1 MASHLSRSE
10 QLPIIEKEYLTQSR
24 LESFCKCP
32 EAYRRR
38 YIEGEIIPPG
48 ISLAKGTGVHAG
60 AALNFT
66 QKIESRVDLPA
77 SQIVEAAVAG
87 FEEETRDGVSLMDD
101 ERSRGETIVLADAKD
116 SVAKMAEVHAKQQA
130 PEYQPVLVEQTVEIE
145 LPNAEV
151 NLRGTLDLADDR
163 RIVVDLK
170 TSGRS
175 KSQDEADQSVQLTV
189 YAAAYH
195 AATGEPS
202 AEQRL
207 ETIVQTKTKT
217 YRDMKS
223 TTRTL
228 ADYRA
233 LAHRINAVH
242 EAIRAGVFP
251 PTTPGSWWCDPRYCG
266 FFNRGCPYVNSER
279 TARVDG

>member
-1 MASHLSRSE
+1 MPTHSRSE
-10 QLPIIEKEYLTQSR
+10 LAPGTDKPFLTQSKLDAYSR
-24 LESFCKCP
+24 CG
-32 EAYRRR
+32 EAFRRR
-38 YIEGEIIPPG
+38 YIEGETFPPG

-60 AALNFT
+60 AGANMM
-66 QKIESRVDLPA
+66 QKIESHVDLPA
-77 SQIVEAAVAG
+77 SQIVELSVAG
-87 FEEETRDGVSLMDD
+87 FEEETKDGVMLMDD
-101 ERSRGETIVLADAKD
+101 EQSRGETIVLADAKD
-116 SVAKMAEVHAKQQA
+116 AVADMAEVHARQQA
-130 PEYQPVLVEQTVEIE
+130 PEYQPVLVEQTVEID

-151 NLRGTLDLADDR
+151 NLRGTLDLADDQR
-163 RIVVDLK
+163 RVVDFK

-195 AATGEPS
+195 AATGDPS

-207 ETIVQTKTKT
+207 DTIVQTKTKT
-217 YRDMKS
+217 YRDVKT

-242 EAIRAGVFP
+242 QAIRLGSFP
-251 PTTPGSWWCDPRYCG
+251 PTTPGAYWCDPRYCG
-266 FFNRGCPYVNSER
+266 FFRTCRYVNSER
-279 TARVDG
+279 RAKAE